1 MKSNFIEGI
10 NSRNLRNLKFTR
22 TQWLVI
28 RNIYFLTLVTLM
40 LTLAYT
46 LIRLAFNVAF

>member
-1 MKSNFIEGI
+1 MKSNFIENI
-10 NSRNLRNLKFTR
+10 HSNNLKFSR
-22 TQWLVI
+22 GQWLVI

-46 LIRLAFNVAF
+46 LIKLAFNVAF

>member
-1 MKSNFIEGI
+1 MKSNFIENI
-10 NSRNLRNLKFTR
+10 HSNNLKFSR
-22 TQWLVI
+22 AQWIVI

-46 LIRLAFNVAF
+46 LIKLAFNVAF